1 MTEDIGIDI
10 TSEVDKRLD
19 RECEFTFAWDDNVF
33 SLSSKYN
40 LVAPGTF
47 LKTEQEIDI
56 YYFVKDDPA
65 KIQEMRNALILLKA
79 ENIGENWVIKQPI
92 TASKFLNA
100 INDILKIPSIVLDM
114 IMMKNGKLH
123 LRFRFH
129 HYADNMISDYIIAQL
144 SGSMDF
150 SVHYLGKSRGFMNT
164 VREIAEILPLAAV
177 KYSLVAPEN
186 EKQPSKNPIGMKW
199 ERVRKY
205 VRGDPILHYVY
216 YGFSEPP
223 AESRK
228 DYYVISDEDHLYET
242 ITGNEV
248 VTFINENSE
257 KNRLMRVGAMHFF
270 DGTRLEINV
279 IIARSSVR
287 TYLGVL
293 SGARGKFP
301 QWKLELTG
309 IY

>member
-1 MTEDIGIDI
+1 MTENIGTDI

-19 RECEFTFAWDDNVF
+19 RECEFTFTWDDNVF
-33 SLSSKYN
+33 SLSRRYN
-40 LVAPGTF
+40 LVALGTF
-47 LKTEQEIDI
+47 LRTEHEIDI
-56 YYFVKDDPA
+56 YYFLKDVPSR
-65 KIQEMRNALILLKA
+65 IQEMRNALILLNA

-92 TASKFLNA
+92 TASKFLDA
-100 INDILKIPSIVLDM
+100 INGILKIPSIVLDM
-114 IMMKNGKLH
+114 TMMRNGKLH

-129 HYADNMISDYIIAQL
+129 HSVDSMVSDYIIAQL

-150 SVHYLGKSRGFMNT
+150 SVHYLGKSRGFVNT
-164 VREIAEILPLAAV
+164 VGEISEILPLASV
-177 KYSLVAPEN
+177 KYSVVAPEH

-205 VRGDPILHYVY
+205 VRGDPVLHYVY

-223 AESRK
+223 EESRK
-228 DYYVISDEDHLYET
+228 NLYVISDEDHLYET

-248 VTFINENSE
+248 ITFINENSE

-270 DGTRLEINV
+270 NGTSLEINV

-287 TYLGVL
+287 TYLRVL
-293 SGARGKFP
+293 SEARQKYP
-301 QWKLELTG
+301 EWKLELTG